1 MGIPEI
7 IIANLNANV
16 ADVRVT
22 RNARFMDQKVT
33 PDVISFLAEC
43 VLVLEPGLQLHF
55 TKNDIWRLPYFVE
68 NVQTIFGKP
77 SPEEK
82 SAEHEYD
89 KFTAQP
95 LKALAYAGLLQETR
109 VGIANHYSVNDRLS
123 LEFVAVS
130 PQRALEFL
138 QSYIE
143 IVLRKSGLFNKFSTY
158 FESPQTQSDYDV
170 LRAEFIDFMI
180 GNTAINKEVEVRR
193 IFPKVLN
200 PLAVAKRAHGAQKGR
215 VSKQIFLQ
223 SDLLYNQTNFRDLGK
238 AKSKTRQLHS
248 VAAPPRSG
256 DALQNYLTKKAMD
269 AVKRRHAPLSEM
281 AGELSDGDAT
291 QVHHIFPRSH
301 QPELVDV
308 LENLILLTP
317 SQHFTLAHPGN
328 RTGSV
333 SLEYQTRC
341 LMAKSVAIRMSN
353 AMGDGFYTMEKL
365 REVIRVGFALDENS
379 ETWGLDDIDSF
390 LELRLLSVQGK

>member
-1 MGIPEI
+1 MGIPDR

-16 ADVRVT
+16 EDVRVT

-43 VLVLEPGLQLHF
+43 ILALEPALQLHF

-82 SAEHEYD
+82 SASHEYD

-95 LKALAYAGLLQETR
+95 IKALSYAGLLQETR
-109 VGIANHYSVNDRLS
+109 AGNANYYSVNDRLS
-123 LEFVAVS
+123 LEFVAIS

-138 QSYIE
+138 QSYLE
-143 IVLRKSGLFNKFSTY
+143 IVLQKSGLFSRFSNY
-158 FESPQTQSDYDV
+158 FNSPQSQSDYDV
-170 LRAEFIDFMI
+170 LRTEFIDFMI
-180 GNTAINKEVEVRR
+180 GNTAINTEVEVRR

-223 SDLLYNQTNFRDLGK
+223 SDLLYNQTNFRDIGK
-238 AKSKTRQLHS
+238 AKSKTRQMHA
-248 VAAPPRSG
+248 VVAPPRSA

-269 AVKRRHAPLSEM
+269 AIKRRHAPLSEM
-281 AGELSDGDAT
+281 TGELSQGEAT

-301 QPELVDV
+301 RPELVDV

-353 AMGDGFYTMEKL
+353 VMGDGFYAAEKL
-365 REVIRVGFALDENS
+365 RDVIRVGFVLDESS
-379 ETWGLDDIDSF
+379 ETWDLDDIDSF
-390 LELRLLSVQGK
+390 LEARLVSVQGK